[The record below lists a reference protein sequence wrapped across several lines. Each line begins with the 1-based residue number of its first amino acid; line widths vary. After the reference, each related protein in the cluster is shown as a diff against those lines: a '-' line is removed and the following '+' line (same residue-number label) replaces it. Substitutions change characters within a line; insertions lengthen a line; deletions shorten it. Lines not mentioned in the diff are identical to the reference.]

1 MLYKLFRWIFL
12 IIAKVYLRLGVRG
25 RENIPRKGG
34 FILASNH
41 VSFIDPGVLGCA
53 CFRPLSYMAR
63 DTLFDVPVLGP
74 WMRAVNCIPVKRKS
88 ADISAI
94 KEAMKRVKQGGAI
107 GLFPEGTRQTSEV
120 PERAEAGV
128 GFLAA
133 KLEVPVLPAFIKGAQ
148 NALPK
153 GSKFL
158 RPAKVTVFFG
168 TPVLFNKQ
176 MSRDDI
182 AQAILEDMRQLA
194 AESSKNSK

>member
-1 MLYKLFRWIFL
+1 MLYRFFRWVFL
-12 IIAKVYLRLGVRG
+12 IIAKAYLRFEVRG
-25 RENIPRKGG
+25 SENIPEKGG

-41 VSFIDPGVLGCA
+41 VSFIDPAVLGCA
-53 CFRPLSYMAR
+53 CRRTLSYMAR
-63 DTLFDVPVLGP
+63 DTLFNIPVLGS

-94 KEAMKRVKQGGAI
+94 KEAMRRVQSGGAI
-107 GLFPEGTRQTSEV
+107 GLFPEGSRQTTEV

-133 KLEVPVLPAFIKGAQ
+133 KLEVPVVPAFIKGAQ

-158 RPAKVTVFFG
+158 RPAKVMVFYG
-168 TPVLFNKQ
+168 KPVIFNKQ
-176 MSRDDI
+176 MSREDI
-182 AQAILEDMRQLA
+182 AQAILEDIRLLA
-194 AESSKNSK
+194 VESSKNSR